1 MSESNTRTLPPVSPA
16 PQDLDDFIFHWEGI
30 SHHQRTLGRP
40 LSGALP
46 FQTVSLA
53 LWHGLR
59 YNKGTHF
66 LSPGYCPR
74 QRRLLMSDQTIHLL

>member
-40 LSGALP
+40 LSGR
-46 FQTVSLA
+46 LA
-53 LWHGLR
+53 LSDS
-59 YNKGTHF
+59 
-66 LSPGYCPR
+66 LSCALAGAP
-74 QRRLLMSDQTIHLL
+74 L